1 MTRWAKVFGYG
12 IMIVL
17 LAVTAQAGML
27 VHDFEDFARIPVLDQ
42 GRVKPLDTFARS
54 YLEGFYGRE
63 KLKEMS
69 AIEWLAELL
78 FQQERAY
85 RRPVFNIPNPKL
97 VDALELER
105 RKKHKYSYEEVSGA
119 ISAHFKTW
127 HSLFMKPQDE
137 LTPDQKQLLT
147 LYQKAQAYRDISR
160 SLSLLYPE
168 FQVPAGPLAKELG
181 VAPGTTLNY
190 MEMRRK
196 ERWIQ
201 EAAQEISQRGSDP
214 SKPPVTAQDIQLI
227 NIARQLSGF
236 DRDKKSQWLQV
247 VPPQWE
253 KESGVWFS
261 PWGLTISGHGSPQT
275 VEYLQKWEALLAA
288 YKTADNAGWVTA
300 SREIRELAL
309 RMAGDDVSLKRLGLE
324 YRFNRFKPFTKSL
337 VLYLMSFLVLLLGYL
352 FLPQAMRR
360 ISFVLLCAGFVIH
373 LGGVIS
379 RMVIMQRPPVTN
391 LYASI
396 IFVGLVCVLF
406 GIILEARRKNGMG
419 LLLAS
424 TVGTILQ
431 FLGQRYDADG
441 DTMGMLQAV
450 LDTNF
455 WLATHVVCITIGY
468 GCCLVAGVI
477 GHMYLVQRIF
487 KPLDI
492 KGLSELMK
500 NLRGVGIVALFFT
513 ALGTI
518 LGGIWADQ
526 SWGRFWGWDPKE
538 NGALLIV
545 LWLIF
550 LLHGRLAG
558 KLDDLGFAAG
568 MVCTNIVVA
577 LAWFGVN
584 LLSVGLHSYGFTENA
599 AFNLGLFCAVEL
611 FFALGC
617 YLAIKFRKGTARG

>member
-1 MTRWAKVFGYG
+1 MTGWAKYFVFGV
-12 IMIVL
+12 IILL
-17 LAVTAQAGML
+17 LAEPAQAGLL

-63 KLKEMS
+63 KLKDMS

-85 RRPVFNIPNPKL
+85 RRPVFNIANPKL

-105 RKKHKYSYEEVSGA
+105 RKKHKYSYDEVSGA

-127 HSLFMKPQDE
+127 HSLFMKPEDE

-147 LYQKAQAYRDISR
+147 LYQKVQAYRDISR

-168 FQVPAGPLAKELG
+168 FQIPAGPLAEALG
-181 VAPGTTLNY
+181 VAPGTVLNY
-190 MEMRRK
+190 MQVRRK

-201 EAAQEISQRGSDP
+201 ETVKEISERGADP

-227 NIARQLSGF
+227 NFARQLSGF

-253 KESGVWFS
+253 QESGAWFS
-261 PWGLTISGHGSPQT
+261 PWGLTIYGHGSPQT
-275 VEYLQKWEALLAA
+275 VAYLRKWEALLAA
-288 YKTADNAGWVTA
+288 YQSADNTGWVTA
-300 SREIRELAL
+300 SREVRELAL
-309 RMAGDDVSLKRLGLE
+309 HMAGDDVSLSRLRLE

-337 VLYLMSFLVLLLGYL
+337 VLYLTSFLVLLLGFL

-360 ISFVLLCAGFVIH
+360 VSFVLLCAGFVIH

-406 GIILEARRKNGMG
+406 GIILELLRKNGMG

-424 TVGTILQ
+424 AVGTILQ

-477 GHMYLVQRIF
+477 GHMYLVQRVF
-487 KPLDI
+487 NPSDI
-492 KGLSELMK
+492 KGLSDLMK

-545 LWLIF
+545 LWLVF

-558 KLDDLGFAAG
+558 KLGDPGFAAG
-568 MVCTNIVVA
+568 MVGTNIVVA

-617 YLAIKFRKGTARG
+617 YLAIKFRKGAVRG